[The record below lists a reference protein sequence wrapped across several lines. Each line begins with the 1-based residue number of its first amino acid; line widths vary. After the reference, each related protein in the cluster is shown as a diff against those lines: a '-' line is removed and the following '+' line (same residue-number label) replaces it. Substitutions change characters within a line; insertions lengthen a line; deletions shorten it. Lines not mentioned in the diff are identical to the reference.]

1 MSESA
6 PHTPVAP
13 PASFEQLGIQ
23 PPARY
28 ALVIDARSPREFAE
42 DHIPGAV
49 NLPVVNDAEY
59 AEVGTLHR
67 QDPHAAYLLGVR
79 YSLNNI
85 ARQLPPIIEPLPRFA
100 PILVYCFRGGK
111 RSKLWA
117 DNLRT
122 IGFRVDVLQGGWK
135 RYREWVR
142 NTLATLPQQFRF
154 RVLVGPTGCGKTRVL
169 QALAAA
175 GEQVLDLENIANHRG
190 SLIGGIPGLPQP
202 SQKSF
207 DSQLLHALRALDPNR
222 IVWLEGE
229 SKRIGS
235 VQLPTAL
242 YEALLAAPTVSVD
255 APMAARVQMW
265 KEDFPHFVTDP
276 VGMVQQLEPI
286 RALVGGEIYEQ
297 WLALARSGRVDE
309 LFERV
314 MREHY
319 DPCYARSLRK
329 HVQHHMPAES
339 AHVQVTDLG
348 PAGLA
353 AAAAGLKAL

>member
-1 MSESA
+1 M
-6 PHTPVAP
+6 
-13 PASFEQLGIQ
+13 
-23 PPARY
+23 
-28 ALVIDARSPREFAE
+28 
-42 DHIPGAV
+42 
-49 NLPVVNDAEY
+49 
-59 AEVGTLHR
+59 
-67 QDPHAAYLLGVR
+67 
-79 YSLNNI
+79 
-85 ARQLPPIIEPLPRFA
+85 
-100 PILVYCFRGGK
+100 
-111 RSKLWA
+111 
-117 DNLRT
+117 
-122 IGFRVDVLQGGWK
+122 
-135 RYREWVR
+135 
-142 NTLATLPQQFRF
+142 
-154 RVLVGPTGCGKTRVL
+154 
-169 QALAAA
+169 
-175 GEQVLDLENIANHRG
+175 
-190 SLIGGIPGLPQP
+190 
-202 SQKSF
+202 
-207 DSQLLHALRALDPNR
+207 
-222 IVWLEGE
+222 
-229 SKRIGS
+229 
-235 VQLPTAL
+235 QLPTAL